1 MDYRSKFVKQWYLRS
16 LDSIDEFERFIFLY
30 ISMVVMI
37 KGWAANNPSILEK
50 PHRKLEKNHSNFDE
64 GIDEGT
70 LVNYY
75 FLDNSEDIVAICEA
89 IPSFNI
95 LVQRKTFDFNY
106 ILNSHKNEDQ
116 KLFKELAMFYIFD
129 GYQMS
134 VRNRSKVVG
143 KIFKMIRNNLFH
155 GGKSYDHSKDK
166 EIVECSTPILEKL
179 LINGSKK
186 HLDLDLD
193 LHLI

>member
-37 KGWAANNPSILEK
+37 KGWAANNLS
-50 PHRKLEKNHSNFDE
+50 RLEKNHSN
-64 GIDEGT
+64 IDEGA
-70 LVNYY
+70 LVNSY
-75 FLDNSEDIVAICEA
+75 FLKNSEDIIAICESN
-89 IPSFNI
+89 PSFKI

-116 KLFKELAMFYIFD
+116 NLFKDLALFYKYD
-129 GYQMS
+129 GFEMN

-143 KIFKMIRNNLFH
+143 KIFKIIRNNLFH
-155 GGKSYDHSKDK
+155 GGKLYDHSKDK

-186 HLDLDLD
+186 NLDLDLD
-193 LHLI
+193 VI